1 MSGNTN
7 SDILIVRFNSLALAI
22 ALQSNEHLQAGA
34 IAAFTVD
41 LLVYPLDTLKTR
53 FQSPDYARL
62 YTNKAT
68 GKPNPA
74 LFRGMYQGIGSVI
87 IATLP
92 SCMNPY

>member
-1 MSGNTN
+1 M
-7 SDILIVRFNSLALAI
+7 LSLTT
-22 ALQSNEHLQAGA
+22 QAGA

-41 LLVYPLDTLKTR
+41 LLVYPIDTLKTR
-53 FQSPDYARL
+53 FQSQDYARL
-62 YTNKAT
+62 YTNPAT

-92 SCMNPY
+92 SCTDLSSNVDEVHKELE